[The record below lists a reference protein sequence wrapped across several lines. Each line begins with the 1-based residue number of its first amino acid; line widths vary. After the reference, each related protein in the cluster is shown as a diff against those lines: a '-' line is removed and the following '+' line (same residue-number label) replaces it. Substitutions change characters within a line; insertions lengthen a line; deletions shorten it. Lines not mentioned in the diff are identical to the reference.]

1 MSGMSPSESS
11 RQFPLRKPRQVSPVD
26 PTKAVPR
33 DDDIARHQRTDPTYR
48 RDLFLANLRAAI
60 DADGRSF
67 VAIARDADID
77 LSIVRR
83 LYYGDRYNPAFL
95 TVLRLEQALGTPIIP
110 QFPPRIGRPPT
121 VEPSKRRPGRR

>member
-1 MSGMSPSESS
+1 MDPI
-11 RQFPLRKPRQVSPVD
+11 KP
-26 PTKAVPR
+26 VPR
-33 DDDIARHQRTDPTYR
+33 DDDLARHQRTDPTYR

-67 VAIARDADID
+67 VAIARDAGID

-83 LYYGDRYNPAFL
+83 LYYGDRYNPTFL
-95 TVLRLEQALGTPIIP
+95 TVLRLEKALGTPIIP

-121 VEPSKRRPGRR
+121 VEPAKRRPGRR